1 MTERR
6 TDYVV
11 RPRTGASAGQWNAYV
26 SAGASTE
33 ERRSRLDECP
43 QEFRAGVESHV
54 RTMFAIRHFGLAE
67 RIRKAR
73 EARQLQTRPKMQW
86 EPR

>member
-43 QEFRAGVESHV
+43 PEFRAGVESHV
-54 RTMFAIRHFGLAE
+54 RTMFAIRRKHAE